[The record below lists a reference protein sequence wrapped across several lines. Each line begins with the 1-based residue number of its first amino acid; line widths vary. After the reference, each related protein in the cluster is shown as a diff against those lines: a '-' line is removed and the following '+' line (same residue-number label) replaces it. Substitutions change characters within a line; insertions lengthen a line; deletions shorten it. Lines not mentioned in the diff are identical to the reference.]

1 MPFQRGKWENLL
13 PFPQLVEEGF
23 SVAAEDQVRWNI
35 LRLSLDSWKQKRC
48 ETQGYLDEEVKPP
61 PSLGQLWSAWR
72 WVQRW
77 NLPWQWCWW
86 GTCFGPNGKQEVSLE
101 EINSLGLPLP
111 FFLGF
116 VSLELHVQKG
126 QEWCGWNI
134 SVSVLGWSVEYQE
147 VYEFL
152 MICKHSYFLKRWT
165 LLDVFKRSRFPFLH
179 QSLSW
184 NYC

>member
-134 SVSVLGWSVEYQE
+134 SVSVLGCWRVTGGLCRTWGNLETPTCNENPGNEDQAEHLRRDPHGVLFS
-147 VYEFL
+147 
-152 MICKHSYFLKRWT
+152 
-165 LLDVFKRSRFPFLH
+165 
-179 QSLSW
+179 
-184 NYC
+184 